1 MYVYK
6 KQPNITLIE
15 LHLSKTCLQIHKWQ
29 TRSNTG
35 IFLCRSEFDIISV
48 RKRHFA
54 VYHIGRSHSS
64 EKMTSVNR
72 KR

>member
-15 LHLSKTCLQIHKWQ
+15 LHLSKACLQIHKWQ

-35 IFLCRSEFDIISV
+35 IFLLTLFYVDLNLI
-48 RKRHFA
+48 
-54 VYHIGRSHSS
+54 
-64 EKMTSVNR
+64 
-72 KR
+72 